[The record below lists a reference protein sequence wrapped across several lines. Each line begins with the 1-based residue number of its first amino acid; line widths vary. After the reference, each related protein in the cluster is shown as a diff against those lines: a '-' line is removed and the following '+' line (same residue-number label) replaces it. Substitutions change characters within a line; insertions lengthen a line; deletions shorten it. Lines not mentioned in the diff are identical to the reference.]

1 MIIVIV
7 TTEDDPET
15 GRSGQI
21 VSHGVDTET
30 GRNVILPCESP
41 ARVGAEWD
49 AQIGEYV
56 LR

>member
-7 TTEDDPET
+7 TTEEDPKT
-15 GRSGQI
+15 GRSGQV

-30 GRNVILPCESP
+30 GQNVILPCESP
-41 ARVGAEWD
+41 ERVGAEWD

-56 LR
+56 IR